1 MMDEVA
7 SADDQQSMVALFM
20 EIAAG
25 QNDETAR
32 RFLQVTLRFSRLV
45 SETHCID
52 LFVCLCFVM
61 EEKSEFF
68 FWFRATRFGFR
79 LIARCLLGITSV
91 Y

>member
-1 MMDEVA
+1 MNEVA
-7 SADDQQSMVALFM
+7 SADDQQSLVALFM

-52 LFVCLCFVM
+52 IFVCLFVFCNAR
-61 EEKSEFF
+61 EK
-68 FWFRATRFGFR
+68 
-79 LIARCLLGITSV
+79 
-91 Y
+91 

>member
-1 MMDEVA
+1 MNEVA
-7 SADDQQSMVALFM
+7 SADDQQSLVALFM

-52 LFVCLCFVM
+52 IFVCVL
-61 EEKSEFF
+61 
-68 FWFRATRFGFR
+68 
-79 LIARCLLGITSV
+79 
-91 Y
+91 